1 MNKPSVQSARS
12 GLVPIA
18 LLSAILFA
26 APVVLGSCAK
36 KAELRFPPLTLAE
49 ANAESLWKRIKV
61 DAPYGDWAFWPGH
74 EGARE
79 GQAPHGPYHRIYV
92 NADLFAGLPSPARTA
107 PEGSIIVK
115 ENMNADRKVTAITLM
130 AKIKG
135 FDPANGDWF
144 WARYDPEGKPSA
156 SGKVNGCI
164 NCHAGMKD
172 NDYVIVRALDAR

>member
-1 MNKPSVQSARS
+1 MNTLSFRPVRS
-12 GLVPIA
+12 SLIPFAV
-18 LLSAILFA
+18 LFAILL
-26 APVVLGSCAK
+26 VVTSCAK
-36 KAELRFPPLTLAE
+36 KTEARFPPLTLAE
-49 ANAESLWKRIKV
+49 ANAEAVWKRIKV
-61 DAPYGDWAFWPGH
+61 DGAYEDWAFWPGH

-92 NADLFAGLPSPARTA
+92 NADLFSGLPSSTRTA

-115 ENMNADRKVTAITLM
+115 ENMNADQKITAITLM

-144 WARYDPEGKPSA
+144 WARYDLAGKSSA
-156 SGKVNGCI
+156 AGKVNGCI

-172 NDYVIVRALDAR
+172 NDFVIVRALDAK